1 MLNSERVF
9 TLADLCNEFLKS
21 WEIFFFCPNWSFFFF
36 FFFHVYDSMLSL
48 SVYSLDACANC
59 EQGSIKTKHAFT
71 GMVFFFGIV
80 INTELFMVDALFL
93 FYSTRDGCI
102 VLLNV
107 NVKFAL

>member
-1 MLNSERVF
+1 MNSSKVM
-9 TLADLCNEFLKS
+9 NN
-21 WEIFFFCPNWSFFFF
+21 FFFVQIGVFLDLFIFIII
-36 FFFHVYDSMLSL
+36 FFHVYDSMMSL
-48 SVYSLDACANC
+48 SVYSLAACADC
-59 EQGSIKTKHAFT
+59 EQSNIKTKHAFT
-71 GMVFFFGIV
+71 GMVFFFRTV

>member
-1 MLNSERVF
+1 MNS
-9 TLADLCNEFLKS
+9 LKVM
-21 WEIFFFCPNWSFFFF
+21 NSFFFVQIGVFLDLF

-59 EQGSIKTKHAFT
+59 EQGNIKTKHAFT
-71 GMVFFFGIV
+71 GMVFFFGTV
-80 INTELFMVDALFL
+80 INTELFMFDALFL
-93 FYSTRDGCI
+93 FYSTHDGCI

>member
-1 MLNSERVF
+1 MERSTFCYGDHKIVEVVR
-9 TLADLCNEFLKS
+9 LGECAD
-21 WEIFFFCPNWSFFFF
+21 
-36 FFFHVYDSMLSL
+36 
-48 SVYSLDACANC
+48 C
-59 EQGSIKTKHAFT
+59 EQSNIKTKHAFT
-71 GMVFFFGIV
+71 GMVFFFGTV

>member
-1 MLNSERVF
+1 M
-9 TLADLCNEFLKS
+9 
-21 WEIFFFCPNWSFFFF
+21 FFFF
-36 FFFHVYDSMLSL
+36 FLLLHVYDSMMSL
-48 SVYSLDACANC
+48 SVYSLVACADC
-59 EQGSIKTKHAFT
+59 EQSNIKTKHAFI